1 MFKKKGLC
9 LLLCCY
15 ALGVLQPSMAQVDP
29 AKDSTAK
36 DSTTAMPKPPAT
48 DTSSKANK
56 ATVASPPNALPAN
69 DTTTKPA
76 QSPAGIKDTTT
87 AAQPDTTLPAVSSAD
102 TTAGDSTKYVLG
114 MVSTR
119 SGKSLEGATIKGSNG
134 ITVPA
139 NASGGFKIPYQP
151 NLQLTVSSV
160 GFHDTTVNVTSAG
173 EYVKIV
179 LSGDH
184 EQHELTEVKVTALG
198 ISKNGNSVGYSVQ
211 EIKGA
216 AVQTAKETNFVN
228 AMQGKLAGVQINGN
242 TGSMGG
248 SSKITIRGNKSI
260 TGNNNALFVVDGVF
274 MGNSNPVPSYN
285 QAIGGG
291 GFDYGSPIQDI
302 NPDDIDQISVL
313 KGAAATALYGSRGSN
328 GVVLITTKKGNT
340 GNKLGVSYSMNA
352 QMDQVYVLPN
362 YQNMYGGGAATSD
375 YSSGVFDTLWHD
387 EHPEQFKGAPTYN
400 DPTRGGYDLMPQYA
414 VDESWGPKLEGQTI
428 RPYYSF
434 DKDKN
439 NPYFGVTA
447 PWSAHPDNVRN
458 FFKTGVTLTNSVS
471 VGGGNEDGAFRLS
484 YSNMNQHYIMPG
496 SKQVRNNLGFNGSYN
511 LVPNLTAIVSAN
523 YSVNDVQGRI
533 GTGFSG
539 LNPMELFSMYSQRQL
554 DVEKLK
560 YYQFPDGS
568 QVSWN
573 RKSFDDPTPASATSP
588 YWNAYKAY
596 ETDTRTRLYGQA
608 GLEYRPLDWLNLSAK
623 VFMDQFSTLQEERTP
638 QDLLSGQTGGYGR
651 TDIDHQELN
660 YQFMATAK
668 RDLSSRFGI
677 NATIGGNIL
686 TQEDGVNTGR
696 FTGLIVPGLYSLS
709 NSSGRVTY
717 NNYLFKKRVNSLF
730 ADVILS
736 FDESQYLE
744 LTGRNDWSSAL
755 AQGNNSYFYPSA
767 SYSMIF
773 SNWLTN
779 WKWLSYGK
787 FRASVAQ
794 IGSDTDPY
802 RTQLAYGAPVPFS
815 GGSYVLKD
823 PALYNAALRPER
835 STEYETGVELKF
847 LNNRI
852 GLDLTAYSRTTKD
865 LIIPLTVSSAT
876 GYNTFYANAGK
887 SKSQGIEVQLS
898 GRPIQTK
905 NFSWDAT
912 INFSTNKSELLSLDI
927 PNNPDIQGYIVGTER
942 RRNSVSTEAIVGQPL
957 FVLTGTD
964 YTYMNGKK
972 VIDSSGHYVPS
983 EPGQILGNTEP
994 DFIGGF
1000 SNTFTYKNIS
1010 LSALVDF
1017 QKGGSFFS
1025 YTNMYG
1031 LASGLLQETVADGVR
1046 DNGVVVSGVLP
1057 SGEDYEKTLQAAD
1070 HFKNNYG
1077 MNINASNVYDASY
1090 IYLREVT
1097 VGYQL
1102 PESWAAAIHSSHA
1115 TISLYGRN
1123 LWLIHSNAPNVDP
1136 SNILNSPGNI
1146 TGLEGGALPSVR
1158 SYGINLNVGF

>member
-1 MFKKKGLC
+1 MFMKRGLG
-9 LLLCCY
+9 LLISAGLLTVGI
-15 ALGVLQPSMAQVDP
+15 AGNGQVLPDGSHSPKDSLP
-29 AKDSTAK
+29 GKSNHDSTAL
-36 DSTTAMPKPPAT
+36 PAAT
-48 DTSSKANK
+48 QAPGSPSDT
-56 ATVASPPNALPAN
+56 VPQQSPPTSKPLQDSNALPATTQQAPAS
-69 DTTTKPA
+69 DTT
-76 QSPAGIKDTTT
+76 GKDS
-87 AAQPDTTLPAVSSAD
+87 VE
-102 TTAGDSTKYVLG
+102 YVMGL
-114 MVSTR
+114 VTTR
-119 SGKSLEGATIKGSNG
+119 SGESLAGATIKATTGE
-134 ITVPA
+134 TVSA
-139 NASGGFKIPYQP
+139 GNSGGFKLVYKPGMQ
-151 NLQLTVSSV
+151 VSVSNV
-160 GFHDTTVNVTSAG
+160 GYNDTTVTISNPATFLKV
-173 EYVKIV
+173 V
-179 LSGDH
+179 LSSNKD
-184 EQHELTEVKVTALG
+184 QHNLSDVKVTALG

-228 AMQGKLAGVQINGN
+228 SMQGKLAGVQISGN

-274 MGNSNPVPSYN
+274 MGNSNPVPNYN

-328 GVVLITTKKGNT
+328 GVVLITTKKGS
-340 GNKLGVSYSMNA
+340 GGKLGISYSMNA
-352 QMDQVYVLPN
+352 QVDKVYILPN
-362 YQNMYGGGAATSD
+362 YQNTYGGGAATSD
-375 YSSGVFDTLWHD
+375 YSEGVFDTLWQKD
-387 EHPEQFKGAPTYN
+387 HPEQFKNGPTYT
-400 DPTRGGYDLMPQYA
+400 DPVKGGYDLMPQYA
-414 VDESWGPKLEGQTI
+414 VDESWGPKLEGQII

-434 DKDKN
+434 DEDKN
-439 NPYFGVTA
+439 NPYFGMTT
-447 PWSAHPDNVRN
+447 PWSPQPDNVRN
-458 FFKTGVTLTNSVS
+458 FFKTGITLTNSVS
-471 VGGGNEDGAFRLS
+471 LGGSNEDGAFRLS
-484 YSNMNQHYIMPG
+484 YSNMDQHYIMPG
-496 SKQVRNNLGFNGSYN
+496 SRQVRNNIGFNGSYK
-511 LVPNLTAIVSAN
+511 LIPNLTAIVSAN
-523 YSVNDVQGRI
+523 YSVNDVKGRI

-554 DVEKLK
+554 EVEKLK

-573 RKSFDDPTPASATSP
+573 RKAFNDPTPASATSP
-588 YWNAYKAY
+588 YWNAYNNY
-596 ETDTRTRLYGQA
+596 ETDIRKRLFGQA
-608 GLEYRPLDWLNLSAK
+608 GLEYKPVDWLNLSAK
-623 VFMDQFSTLQEERTP
+623 VFMDHYNTLQQERTA
-638 QDLLSGQTGGYGR
+638 QDLLSGQTGGYAR
-651 TDIDHQELN
+651 TELEHEEIN

-668 RDLSSRFGI
+668 KDLSSRFGI
-677 NATIGGNIL
+677 NATVGGNIM
-686 TQEDGVNTGR
+686 TQMDAVNAGS
-696 FTGLIVPGLYSLS
+696 FAGLIVPGLYSLT

-717 NNYLFKKRVNSLF
+717 SDYLFKKRINSLF

-736 FDESQYLE
+736 LDDNQYLE

-755 AQGNNSYFYPSA
+755 ANGNNSYFYPSA
-767 SYSMIF
+767 SYSMVF
-773 SNWLTN
+773 SNWLSN

-802 RTQLAYGAPVPFS
+802 RTSLAYAAPVVFG

-823 PALYNAALRPER
+823 PNLFNAGLKPER

-852 GLDLTAYSRTTKD
+852 GLDLTVYSRTTKD
-865 LIIPLTVSSAT
+865 LIIPLSVSNAT
-876 GYNTFYANAGK
+876 GYSTFYANAGE
-887 SKSQGIEVQLS
+887 SRNQGLEIQLS

-905 NFSWDAT
+905 DFSWDAT
-912 INFSTNKSELLSLDI
+912 INFSTNKSKLLSLDI
-927 PNNPDIQGYIVGTER
+927 PNNPDINQYVVGTER
-942 RRNSVSTEAIVGQPL
+942 RRHSVSTTAIVGQPL

-964 YTYMNGKK
+964 YTYLNGKK

-1000 SNTFTYKNIS
+1000 SNTFTYKNVS

-1031 LASGLLQETVADGVR
+1031 LSSGLVEETVADNVR
-1046 DNGVVVSGVLP
+1046 ENGVDVSGVLP
-1057 SGEDYEKTLQAAD
+1057 TGEDYNVHLNAAD
-1070 HFKNNYG
+1070 HFKNNFG
-1077 MNINASNVYDASY
+1077 TNINAANVYDGSY

-1097 VGYQL
+1097 LGYAL
-1102 PESWAAAIHSSHA
+1102 PAKWADAIHA
-1115 TISLYGRN
+1115 ANARISLYGRN

-1136 SNILNSPGNI
+1136 SNIINSTSNI
-1146 TGLEGGALPSVR
+1146 TGMEGGALPSVR
-1158 SYGINLNVGF
+1158 SYGINLNIGF